1 MIKGAIYEGDELT
14 GIGLMNK
21 PLKNVEVTQPS
32 NPSKPKAFSD
42 SAGNFELNS
51 TDYKSPI
58 ELKLSNY
65 SAPFGKKAVY
75 DMSEQDAEF
84 MNYYLYPTKK
94 QDAPK
99 EQPKEQPKIEQIVQT
114 EKTGDKKKLT
124 QKQKNVLFASFGG
137 AMILASILLLIKQK

>member
-42 SAGNFELNS
+42 SSGNFELNS

-99 EQPKEQPKIEQIVQT
+99 EQPKVEQIVQT
-114 EKTGDKKKLT
+114 QKKGGNEKKLT
-124 QKQKNVLFASFGG
+124 QKQKNILSASFGG

>member
-1 MIKGAIYEGDELT
+1 MSIKGAIFEGDELT

-32 NPSKPKAFSD
+32 NPSKPKAYSD
-42 SAGNFELNS
+42 SNGNFELNS

-65 SAPFGKKAVY
+65 SAPNGKKAVY
-75 DMSEQDAEF
+75 EMTEADAEY
-84 MNYYLYPTKK
+84 MNYYLYPSKK

-99 EQPKEQPKIEQIVQT
+99 EQAKVEQLVENQKTLGKEKR
-114 EKTGDKKKLT
+114 LT